1 MYLGRQGDTLAT
13 IGEIADYHGISR
25 NHLVKVVH
33 HLAHCGFVQTT
44 RGKKGGLRLARS
56 PNRIGLGEVIRR
68 TESNF
73 HIVECFSPDK
83 PACPIQSY
91 CALQDVLAEAS
102 GSFLKVL
109 DSYTIADLLNGRHST
124 GILRRVEVAGP

>member
-1 MYLGRQGDTLAT
+1 MYLGRQGDSQAT
-13 IGEIADYHGISR
+13 IGEIAEYHAISR

-44 RGKKGGLRLARS
+44 RGKKGGLRLARA

-83 PACPIQSY
+83 TPCPIQSY

-102 GSFLKVL
+102 GSFLNVL
-109 DSYTIADLLNGRHST
+109 DNYTIADLLNGRHSM
-124 GILRRVEVAGP
+124 GLMRRVEVTGP